1 METKKSNPS
10 SLLDKIGKIIK
21 EEPGN
26 ENLCILIGIADGV
39 VEQQA
44 CMWFHGLF
52 ADLSKL
58 LGVLSDSLMQEYY
71 QMVFEDPNRKGGNA

>member
-1 METKKSNPS
+1 MEAKKSNPS

-26 ENLCILIGIADGV
+26 ENLCVLIGLADGV

-44 CMWFHGLF
+44 YVWLHGSF

-58 LGVLSDSLMQEYY
+58 LGVLSDSLLQEYY
-71 QMVFEDPNRKGGNA
+71 QMVFEDPNKKGGNA